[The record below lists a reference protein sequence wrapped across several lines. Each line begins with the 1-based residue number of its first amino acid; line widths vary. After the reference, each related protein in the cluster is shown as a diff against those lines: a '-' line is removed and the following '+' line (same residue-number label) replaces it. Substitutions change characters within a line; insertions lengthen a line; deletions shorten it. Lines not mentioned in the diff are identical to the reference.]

1 MAGGPATNTFQS
13 LVNCE
18 EAVGNII
25 EIKGVTKTFPGGLV
39 AVDNVSLDVEEGEL
53 ITMLGPSGCGK
64 TTTLRMIGGFEH
76 PDRGRIML
84 DGVDVTDLP
93 PYQRP
98 VNMMFQDFALFPHMT
113 VTENIGYGLSIAGVS
128 KPQIARQVAE
138 ALETIELPD
147 KANAMPAELS
157 NGQKQRVALA
167 RALIR
172 RPKVLLLDE
181 PMSALDA
188 KLREVMQVE
197 LKHLHKKVG
206 ITFILVTHDQTEAM
220 VMSDRIVI
228 MDDGRISQVG
238 PPTELYDHPA
248 TPYVA
253 NFIGTSNM
261 VEAKVTEVTDD
272 TIVTRFG
279 DALIRVAARG
289 SAPRV
294 GASVMLCIRPER
306 MRLIANGD
314 AAPDGHNRL
323 TAVVREHF
331 FHGNSVQIV
340 LDAGGDKPL
349 VIHQQLEAAFGE
361 ANLPANGQ
369 SISLLFDPAS
379 VTLFEDVT
387 WFETEGRP

>member
-1 MAGGPATNTFQS
+1 M
-13 LVNCE
+13 
-18 EAVGNII
+18 
-25 EIKGVTKTFPGGLV
+25 V
-39 AVDNVSLDVEEGEL
+39 AVDNVSLEVEEGEL

-76 PDRGRIML
+76 PDRGRILL

-93 PYQRP
+93 PYSRP

-128 KPQIARQVAE
+128 KTQIAIQVAE

-147 KANAMPAELS
+147 KADSMPHELS
-157 NGQKQRVALA
+157 NGQKQRVAMA

-197 LKHLHKKVG
+197 LKHLHEKVG

-228 MDDGRISQVG
+228 MDSGKIVQVG
-238 PPTELYDHPA
+238 APTTLYDHPA

-261 VEAKVTEVTDD
+261 VVAKVAEVSDD
-272 TIVTRFG
+272 IIVTQFG
-279 DALIRVAARG
+279 ATQIRVAARG
-289 SAPRV
+289 VEPQV
-294 GASVMLCIRPER
+294 GADVMLCMRPEKMR
-306 MRLIANGD
+306 MVTDSAP
-314 AAPDGHNRL
+314 APDGFNRL

-340 LDAGGDKPL
+340 LDAGGEKPL
-349 VIHQQLEAAFGE
+349 VIHQQLESAFGQ
-361 ANLPANGQ
+361 ANLPTAGQ
-369 SISLLFDPAS
+369 SISLLIDPAS
-379 VTLFEDVT
+379 VTLFDHVTPFEAED
-387 WFETEGRP
+387 RP